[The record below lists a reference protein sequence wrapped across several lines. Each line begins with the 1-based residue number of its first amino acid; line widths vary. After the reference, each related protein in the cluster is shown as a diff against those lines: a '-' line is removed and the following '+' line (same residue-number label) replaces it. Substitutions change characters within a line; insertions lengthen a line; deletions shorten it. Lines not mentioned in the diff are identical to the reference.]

1 MYQITEKQINFIKV
15 ICEELGIEFVGTTK
29 KDATEFISK
38 NICELNKQQAINQI
52 YFEEYWKYK
61 ISNKI

>member
-15 ICEELGIEFVGTTK
+15 ICEELDIEFVGTTK

-52 YFEEYWKYK
+52 YFEEY
-61 ISNKI
+61 